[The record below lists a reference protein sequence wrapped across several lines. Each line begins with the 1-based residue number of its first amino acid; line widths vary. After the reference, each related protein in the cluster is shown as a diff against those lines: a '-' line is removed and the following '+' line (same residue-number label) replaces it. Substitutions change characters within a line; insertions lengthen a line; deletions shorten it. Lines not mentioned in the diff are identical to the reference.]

1 MTLTATITTQGNG
14 YHIDCFCR
22 VEMKARL
29 IVIPAIEEA
38 QVAKTQLA
46 TQGVK
51 AKSLACLFMSGQN
64 CLSLLITT
72 TVVGLLQQRP
82 FFVMTGSLYV
92 SSSGQLYSML
102 EEMKSMR
109 FVKNVAF
116 AEIIKLVHTGQV
128 NFLKVQP
135 DNYRPNR

>member
-14 YHIDCFCR
+14 YHIDCFCC
-22 VEMKARL
+22 VEMIARL
-29 IVIPAIEEA
+29 IVIPAIEVA

-46 TQGVK
+46 TRVK

-82 FFVMTGSLYV
+82 SFVMTGSLYV
-92 SSSGQLYSML
+92 SSSGQLYNML
-102 EEMKSMR
+102 EEM
-109 FVKNVAF
+109 
-116 AEIIKLVHTGQV
+116 
-128 NFLKVQP
+128 
-135 DNYRPNR
+135 